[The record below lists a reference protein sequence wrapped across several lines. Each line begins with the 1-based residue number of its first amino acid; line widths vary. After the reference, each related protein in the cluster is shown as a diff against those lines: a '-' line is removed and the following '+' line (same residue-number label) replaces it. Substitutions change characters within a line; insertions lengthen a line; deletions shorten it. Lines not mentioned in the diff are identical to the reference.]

1 MFGAIS
7 EKFSTFDKQIYYCVT
22 PQFLTFDDG
31 WGEILVL
38 LTNDTKFPSHYQSIY

>member
-31 WGEILVL
+31 WGGGN
-38 LTNDTKFPSHYQSIY
+38 TCSPHK